1 MNSKKS
7 YYANII
13 SFFATPF
20 KSIYLLIAFKNIS
33 FKHLKDYAFLLQDKK
48 YLKKV
53 ANKYGLN
60 ENALNIICKVLR
72 VTTLHH
78 ILKIFFKIIQVI
90 SRFIFL
96 DRLIKH
102 INHHNEI
109 NKLNILINT
118 MNSTYRAQED
128 EITQYINNLTR
139 PIHFYIHIDIN
150 NSNINEL
157 NRTLDSL
164 MNQLYKKFSIVIDNN
179 IDNKIIKHLQNYVGT
194 TIDIIQTKLV
204 SENNDSYLIF
214 LHEGCCLNKYILY
227 EYVSLLNINYDIDL
241 IYTDE
246 VLFKALKS
254 PYSRYEN
261 RRYHTP
267 FSKPGW
273 SPDYLETFNYIN
285 YGACFKSV
293 GGRINGYL
301 NYYDYVLQYTEEK
314 VNVQHIQRLLISR
327 SDKYLINTSN
337 DADALI
343 LRLKRTQRSAR
354 VKKILPQNIF
364 SISNDNITLP
374 KISIVIPTA
383 GNCYKSKTGE
393 ERDLIIELVK
403 DLRDIYQEE
412 NLEIIV
418 VHNDDLSRAQLCS
431 LKNNNSIL
439 VNYGK
444 NRNFNIS
451 KKLNLGVKRCT
462 NEVLILMND
471 DIKFINKYWIRE
483 LYAHLLKKHVGVV
496 GAKLLYPNLS
506 IQHVGVVFNYGN
518 PDHVSR
524 FANINDNGYFNS
536 ISSARNYSAVTGAVM
551 MTRKSL
557 YNLVKGYDENLAISF
572 NDVDYCLKIRHLGY
586 HVVYEPKSM
595 LIHLESISRK
605 PSMNVDELNRFY
617 EKWPLMNNDPFYNQ
631 EMLSVCPPTF
641 EPYIKENE

>member
-33 FKHLKDYAFLLQDKK
+33 FKHIKDYAFLLQDKK

>member
-1 MNSKKS
+1 M
-7 YYANII
+7 
-13 SFFATPF
+13 
-20 KSIYLLIAFKNIS
+20 
-33 FKHLKDYAFLLQDKK
+33 
-48 YLKKV
+48 
-53 ANKYGLN
+53 
-60 ENALNIICKVLR
+60 
-72 VTTLHH
+72 
-78 ILKIFFKIIQVI
+78 
-90 SRFIFL
+90 
-96 DRLIKH
+96 
-102 INHHNEI
+102 
-109 NKLNILINT
+109 
-118 MNSTYRAQED
+118 
-128 EITQYINNLTR
+128 
-139 PIHFYIHIDIN
+139 
-150 NSNINEL
+150 
-157 NRTLDSL
+157 
-164 MNQLYKKFSIVIDNN
+164 
-179 IDNKIIKHLQNYVGT
+179 GT
-194 TIDIIQTKLV
+194 SIDIIPTKLV

-246 VLFKALKS
+246 VLFKVLKS
-254 PYSRYEN
+254 PNSRHEI
-261 RRYHTP
+261 RRFHTP

-285 YGACFKSV
+285 YGACFRSV
-293 GGRINGYL
+293 GGRINGHL
-301 NYYDYVLQYTEEK
+301 NYYDYVLQYTEEN
-314 VNVQHIQRLLISR
+314 VNVHHIQRLLISK
-327 SDKYLINTSN
+327 SDEHLINTSN

-343 LRLKRTQRSAR
+343 LRLKRTQRSAE

-383 GNCYKSKTGE
+383 GNCYISESGE
-393 ERDLIIELVK
+393 KRDLITELVK
-403 DLRDIYQEE
+403 DLRENYQKI

-418 VHNDDLSRAQLCS
+418 VHNDDLSRDQLSS
-431 LKNNNSIL
+431 LKINNAIL

-451 KKLNLGVKRCT
+451 KKLNLGVKKCT

-471 DIKFINKYWIRE
+471 DIEFINKYWIRE

-506 IQHVGVVFNYGN
+506 IQHAGVVFNYGN

-524 FANINDNGYFNS
+524 FANSNDNGYFNS
-536 ISSARNYSAVTGAVM
+536 ISSAHNYSAVTGAVM

-557 YNLVKGYDENLAISF
+557 YNLVKGYDEYLAISF
-572 NDVDYCLKIRHLGY
+572 NDIDYCLKIRNLGY
-586 HVVYEPKSM
+586 HVVYEPKSE

-617 EKWPLMNNDPFYNQ
+617 EKWPDMANDPFYNQ

-641 EPYIKENE
+641 EPYIQKNE

>member
-33 FKHLKDYAFLLQDKK
+33 FRHLKDYAFLLQDKK

-109 NKLNILINT
+109 SKLNILIDT

-327 SDKYLINTSN
+327 SDEYLINTSN

-524 FANINDNGYFNS
+524 FANSNDNGYFNS

-617 EKWPLMNNDPFYNQ
+617 EKWPLMDNDPFYNQ